1 MSVSIVTLVKKHNL
15 LIQRISDVQ
24 ISVDALD
31 VDAKVLR
38 DNRYIQEVELMQ
50 LNSSL
55 REIRCVLID
64 ILCPTL
70 KDADDLIL
78 LINTHYNCLYRK
90 QVDEL
95 ISRRLELTSH

>member
-1 MSVSIVTLVKKHNL
+1 MSVSIATLIKKHNV
-15 LIQRISDVQ
+15 LIQGISDVQ
-24 ISVDALD
+24 IRVDVLD

-50 LNSSL
+50 LNRSL
-55 REIRCVLID
+55 CEIRCALIN

-70 KDADDLIL
+70 KDADDLRL
-78 LINTHYNCLYRK
+78 LINTHYNCLRQK

-95 ISRRLELTSH
+95 ISTRLEFTSR